1 MKKHGEFCDVI
12 VKEKSTIQQYI
23 SELQLFEICLMWANI
38 RKNYTKVNVMGMKVF
53 PLT

>member
-23 SELQLFEICLMWANI
+23 SELRLFEICLMWANI
-38 RKNYTKVNVMGMKVF
+38 RKNYTKVNVMGMNVF